1 MRTRKRLWFRELR
14 PHPAAAAAPLSPAPR
29 LATHPMQTAA
39 HKAEAAKAL
48 GVILRGIELFG
59 KEQSFLPCQAR
70 LSHAC
75 TSPYARSQRLFLN
88 SLLWRDSVHF
98 LQERGCV
105 IIENRKGTF
114 VAPKFK
120 DLDGL
125 KCHLEATV
133 RTRSGRRLRPL
144 TLDRPT
150 VRSGSGKR
158 ATSGDSSELS
168 ASCAPLW
175 CRQRREEQR
184 TTVCR
189 PRSPSVAQWP
199 IQSVRRRSLTSPPA
213 QHEGHLA
220 PRD

>member
-1 MRTRKRLWFRELR
+1 MRTGKRLWFREFS
-14 PHPAAAAAPLSPAPR
+14 HPAAAAAPLSPAPASHA
-29 LATHPMQTAA
+29 LAMQTQA

-70 LSHAC
+70 LPRAC
-75 TSPYARSQRLFLN
+75 SSPYARSQRLFLN

-133 RTRSGRRLRPL
+133 RTRSGRPQHPL
-144 TLDRPT
+144 TL
-150 VRSGSGKR
+150 
-158 ATSGDSSELS
+158 
-168 ASCAPLW
+168 
-175 CRQRREEQR
+175 
-184 TTVCR
+184 
-189 PRSPSVAQWP
+189 
-199 IQSVRRRSLTSPPA
+199 
-213 QHEGHLA
+213 HLA
-220 PRD
+220 H